1 MGDWRITM
9 GKSLVLLAAAI
20 ALLALATA
28 ENKCKTTTY
37 PSPLR
42 GGVFRVPY
50 GAVTNVTIARIEPNG
65 ECNPKKAYG
74 ICMGRACIYAKRPCS
89 ATFKYCYDPAVHCK
103 YKVFTGAIYKYV
115 TKIRSTQAIIR
126 GKRVTIRKHI
136 RKMQRMPGKKDEV
149 LKIRKYFL
157 RIAVGMRRN
166 RLRFA
171 RKHLYPAVIEL
182 VSGNT
187 GKCIMGK
194 TYKLIKNR
202 RGKPFLKISK
212 VCLENPIYFNIC
224 FKYKPVSDIE
234 LK

>member
-1 MGDWRITM
+1 
-9 GKSLVLLAAAI
+9 
-20 ALLALATA
+20 
-28 ENKCKTTTY
+28 
-37 PSPLR
+37 
-42 GGVFRVPY
+42 
-50 GAVTNVTIARIEPNG
+50 
-65 ECNPKKAYG
+65 
-74 ICMGRACIYAKRPCS
+74 
-89 ATFKYCYDPAVHCK
+89 
-103 YKVFTGAIYKYV
+103 
-115 TKIRSTQAIIR
+115 
-126 GKRVTIRKHI
+126 
-136 RKMQRMPGKKDEV
+136 MPGKKDEV

-224 FKYKPVSDIE
+224 FKYKPVSNIE